1 MKEFGKQLFSIP
13 SILMFALGLGIGAC
27 LILYPFLVLFGI
39 ILFGALFVMWKKR
52 ENIGEMLENKTAKK
66 GDQSIDAKK
75 EKFFKEMQD
84 YMEKKQKRKEERG
97 KRKEERISETE

>member
-1 MKEFGKQLFSIP
+1 MNKEEFRKSLFNIS
-13 SILMFALGLGIGAC
+13 SLLMFALGLGIGAC

-39 ILFGALFVMWKKR
+39 ILLGVLFIMWKKR

-84 YMEKKQKRKEERG
+84 YMEKKQKK
-97 KRKEERISETE
+97 KEERISETE